1 MADGGNLVVAVAV
14 TVPVAARA
22 GLMPGPRAAPR
33 LAVLGGVAL
42 GLADVTV
49 TTALQEGPLTV
60 ASVLTNLYP
69 LVTITLG
76 VAVMESGFIRGMR
89 LASCSPSRVSR

>member
-1 MADGGNLVVAVAV
+1 MVAVAV

-42 GLADVTV
+42 GLADVSMA
-49 TTALQEGPLTV
+49 TALQEGPLTV

-69 LVTITLG
+69 LVTIALG
-76 VAVMESGFIRGMR
+76 VAVMGER
-89 LASCSPSRVSR
+89 LHPWHAVGVVFALAGVSMIAAG